1 MRFNNNVKFYSDEAE
16 HYDPTSGEWVG
27 GEKLIAE
34 VIANVTDL
42 GTNRSV
48 ALYGDVNIQAYVIR
62 TINPIDYNWSYCTID
77 GGNTQYIANTKR
89 VPLKNNTLIVGE
101 RK

>member
-1 MRFNNNVKFYSDEAE
+1 MRFNNNVQFYFSDE
-16 HYDPTSGEWVG
+16 HYDPVKGENVG
-27 GEKLIAE
+27 GTKLVGE
-34 VIANVTDL
+34 EFANVTDL
-42 GTNRSV
+42 GTDRSV

-62 TINPIDYNWSYCTID
+62 TINPIGYKWSYCTID
-77 GGNTQYIANTKR
+77 GGNTQYITNTKR